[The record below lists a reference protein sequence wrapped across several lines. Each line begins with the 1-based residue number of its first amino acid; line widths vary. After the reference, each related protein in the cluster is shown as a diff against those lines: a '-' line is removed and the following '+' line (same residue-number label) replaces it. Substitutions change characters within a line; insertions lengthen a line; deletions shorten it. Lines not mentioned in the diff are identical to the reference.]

1 MHGLLEV
8 ILAFLAVAGL
18 VAIGWLLYGHLLL
31 PAGRAE
37 GALILP
43 GQGDGEELEQAL
55 LGALWLRESG
65 LLSGKVVIADCGLTP
80 AGLAAAERLAFGETG
95 VYLCRD
101 GALGALLDEMEQRGP

>member
-18 VAIGWLLYGHLLL
+18 AAIGWLFYGHLLL
-31 PAGRAE
+31 PAGGAE
-37 GALILP
+37 GALVLP

-65 LLSGKVVIADCGLTP
+65 LFSGKVVIADCGLTP
-80 AGLAAAERLAFGETG
+80 AGLEAAERLTFGEAG
-95 VYLCRD
+95 VCLCRD
-101 GALGALLDEMEQRGP
+101 EALGALLDKAGQQGS